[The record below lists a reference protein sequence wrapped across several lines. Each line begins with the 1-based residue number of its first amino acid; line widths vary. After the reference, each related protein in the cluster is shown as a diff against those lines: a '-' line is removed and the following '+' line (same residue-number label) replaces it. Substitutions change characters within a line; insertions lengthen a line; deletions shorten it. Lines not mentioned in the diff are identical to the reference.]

1 MVLKNLHDPWM
12 WVQKE
17 KQLGGEV
24 EKRCSKY
31 LWKLR
36 GSFGVGVLG
45 IKPRTTRCYALL
57 HWSPERGEV
66 MN

>member
-1 MVLKNLHDPWM
+1 MDVDTKRKTVWR
-12 WVQKE
+12 E
-17 KQLGGEV
+17 GGV